1 MHYQTVKDVVDH
13 SRKLHQQI
21 GQMYGKLAKE
31 QSQEKVGM
39 LLDYLQRH
47 ESHLENSLCDFE
59 NDKSQKVLESWF
71 QYAPDH
77 DIDELLAKMEV
88 HDHMNADQVVTMALE
103 LDDYFISLYQDMV
116 DSTSSS
122 AVRAVFQNLL
132 DMEEQEKIRT
142 AKTALQM
149 YDM

>member
-21 GQMYGKLAKE
+21 GQLYSKLSEDQA
-31 QSQEKVGM
+31 QEKVSM

-47 ESHLENSLCDFE
+47 ESHLETSLCEFE
-59 NDKSQKVLESWF
+59 NDKSQKVLDSWF

-77 DIDELLAKMEV
+77 NIDDVLAKMEM
-88 HDHMNADQVVTMALE
+88 HDHMSTDQVVGMALK
-103 LDDYFISLYQDMV
+103 LDDYFIDLYQDMV
-116 DSTSSS
+116 DNTGSS
-122 AVRAVFQNLL
+122 AVKAVFQNLL
-132 DMEEQEKIRT
+132 DMEQQEKIRT

>member
-21 GQMYGKLAKE
+21 GQLYHQLSE
-31 QSQEKVGM
+31 DQSQEKVSM

-47 ESHLENSLCDFE
+47 ESHLEESLCKFE
-59 NDKSQKVLESWF
+59 DDKSQKVLESWF

-77 DIDELLAKMEV
+77 DLNDVLSGMEV
-88 HDHMNADQVVTMALE
+88 HDHMSTDQVVSMALK
-103 LDDYFISLYQDMV
+103 LDDYFIDLYEDMV
-116 DSTSSS
+116 RSSS
-122 AVRAVFQNLL
+122 SSSVRAVFQNLL
-132 DMEEQEKIRT
+132 DMEQQEKIRT
-142 AKTALQM
+142 AKTAMQM